1 MFARQI
7 EVNVVNLME
16 QCNQWHQERQFKKI
30 IDAIEAIPEHARS
43 TEQIMELARAYNNY
57 GLEHDYSFFEKTLEL
72 LRPIMQKMRSSPNFY
87 LRYGFA
93 LLHTG
98 AITGALECFLTA
110 LRFIDKNDHDNI
122 MRVSLTKL
130 ARMCYDRLG
139 DLTDFV
145 SFNSKVKQ
153 TWANLKQIRDEV
165 YNTLSKPNIGEKEA
179 TEIGSKV
186 AEAFVFRKNFYVA
199 YLKDSKKIVLTMLC
213 GGSKEDLF
221 EMSYFVSQRPKSFF
235 GTDSWEFVID
245 TKPIPKAMVR
255 NSVFTLKAED
265 IQVTICNGKRSTRF
279 ADVCLWAPSVALYLN
294 DERRGP
300 VVMEAI
306 TGLLDYSL
314 GTICRMAFID
324 NVRIATEERDLTQGE
339 YNEEL
344 GVFTLDKLYEK
355 MTEIGFNTAIT
366 ANEFLKQSYLSYDF
380 DGNDQRYQPMR
391 FDVFIGSTAV
401 NSSIYE
407 YYNYRYDIFGR
418 LLEDGTIPGFFGF
431 KLSHAVSDEAF
442 ASEMIGVRERCE
454 KFFSEL
460 SDLPVQFTGG
470 ATGCNYCYI
479 DFLNYEFCQSFL
491 SMASEF
497 FEQEK
502 NVSEAFYA
510 PLCAGVKATVLKG
523 PGELVSEF
531 TDGIEQY
538 VLGKYASISQGK

>member
-1 MFARQI
+1 
-7 EVNVVNLME
+7 ME

-57 GLEHDYSFFEKTLEL
+57 GLEHDYSYFEKTLEL
-72 LRPIMQKMRSSPNFY
+72 LRPIMQKMRHSPNFF

-165 YNTLSKPNIGEKEA
+165 YNSLSQPNISEKEA

-255 NSVFTLKAED
+255 NSVFTLKAEE

-401 NSSIYE
+401 NSSIHE

-538 VLGKYASISQGK
+538 VLGKYAGMPQSK

>member
-1 MFARQI
+1 MK
-7 EVNVVNLME
+7 LME
-16 QCNQWHQERQFKKI
+16 QCAQWHQERQYKKI
-30 IDAIEAIPEHARS
+30 IDAIEAVPEQART

-57 GLEHDYSFFEKTLEL
+57 GLEHDYSYFEKTLEL
-72 LRPIMQKMRSSPNFY
+72 LRPLLQKMRGSPNYF
-87 LRYGFA
+87 LRIGFA

-98 AITGALECFLTA
+98 ATASALDCFLTA
-110 LRFIDKNDHDNI
+110 LRLIDKNDRDNI

-165 YNTLSKPNIGEKEA
+165 YNTLSKPNISEKEA

-186 AEAFVFRKNFYVA
+186 ADAFVFRKNFYVS
-199 YLKDSKKIVLTMLC
+199 YLKDSKKIILTMLC

-245 TKPIPKAMVR
+245 TKPLPKAAVR
-255 NSVFTLKAED
+255 NSVFTLKAEE
-265 IQVTICNGKRSTRF
+265 IQVTICNAKRSTRF
-279 ADVCLWAPSVALYLN
+279 ADVRLWAPSVALYLN

-300 VVMEAI
+300 AVIEALH
-306 TGLLDYSL
+306 GLLDYSL

-324 NVRIATEERDLTQGE
+324 NVTIATEERELTLGE
-339 YNEEL
+339 YNEDV
-344 GVFTLDKLYEK
+344 GVITLDKLFDK
-355 MTEIGFNTAIT
+355 MTDMGFKTDIT

-380 DGNDQRYQPMR
+380 NGTDQRYQPMR

-401 NSSIYE
+401 NSSIHE
-407 YYNYRYDIFGR
+407 YYNYQYNIFAR
-418 LLEDGTIPGFFGF
+418 LMEDGTIPGFFGF
-431 KLSHAVSDEAF
+431 KLSDAISDDAF

-470 ATGCNYCYI
+470 ATGSNYCYI

-491 SMASEF
+491 SMATEF

-523 PGELVSEF
+523 PGELISEF
-531 TDGIEQY
+531 NDGIEQY
-538 VLGKYASISQGK
+538 VLGKDVGKYPSKHA